1 MNVIKRDCSL
11 EEFDKNKI
19 YIAIVKAMSC
29 GNGIKTD
36 VAQKI
41 ANETEKQWL
50 NNYHKD
56 VYTKLS
62 PYLDEEEK
70 AWLEQETGEV

>member
-41 ANETEKQWL
+41 ANEIENELLKEDIEEVEIYRIESMVFDKLIQHKQ
-50 NNYHKD
+50 
-56 VYTKLS
+56 KLS
-62 PYLDEEEK
+62 L
-70 AWLEQETGEV
+70 